1 MATPFQIDQ
10 QVQLER
16 EAIAQ
21 GLKRLRSNIKDL
33 EAKDYASATTYGVS
47 SIESLLPLVVKYI
60 DDTIQKRIN
69 EGHNGRAFKEIHQ
82 YLSNIEPLALAAIGC
97 KITFDKVFGRKP
109 DSNLV

>member
-10 QVQLER
+10 QIQLER

-33 EAKDYASATTYGVS
+33 EEKNYASATTYGVS
-47 SIESLLPLVVKYI
+47 SIETLLPLVVKYI

-82 YLSNIEPLALAAIGC
+82 YLSNVDPLALAAIGC
-97 KITFDKVFGRKP
+97 KITFDKVFGR
-109 DSNLV
+109 NLLVI